1 MQGKEPRHVANET
14 SIRTAIKMTC
24 EEIIVHQL
32 ALEGSND
39 LLEFEKKG
47 YTFHRHVLNDFEQFL
62 SVIDMKEDKI
72 ITTYYIAYVKN
83 REQVEYIELNKNT
96 LEGMTKHV

>member
-1 MQGKEPRHVANET
+1 MQGKESGHTANKT
-14 SIRTAIKMTC
+14 PVSIAIKMTC

-32 ALEGSND
+32 ALDGCND

-83 REQVEYIELNKNT
+83 REQVEYVELNKNT
-96 LEGMTKHV
+96 LEGMTNNG